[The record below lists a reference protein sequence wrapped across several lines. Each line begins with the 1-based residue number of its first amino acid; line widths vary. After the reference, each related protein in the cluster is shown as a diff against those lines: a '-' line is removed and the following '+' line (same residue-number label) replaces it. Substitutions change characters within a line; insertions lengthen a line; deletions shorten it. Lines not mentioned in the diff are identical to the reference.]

1 MVVWCVIWIWHALF
15 HINGKYL
22 LRILLPYNYIQM
34 PQDVNIGIQMNK
46 VPHVVIVV
54 LHGYEEK
61 VV

>member
-1 MVVWCVIWIWHALF
+1 MASIC
-15 HINGKYL
+15 

-34 PQDVNIGIQMNK
+34 LQDVSIIGIQMNK

>member
-1 MVVWCVIWIWHALF
+1 MHFSTLMASICL
-15 HINGKYL
+15 G
-22 LRILLPYNYIQM
+22 ILLPYNYIQM
-34 PQDVNIGIQMNK
+34 PQDVSIIGIQMNK